1 MNNPTHG
8 VFFIN
13 NDNEVFHV
21 VAFWHEPTDHVLRA
35 LVLEVASEEELG
47 MTNLVYGED
56 YEIAIL
62 TGEKWDSYWLD
73 LQALKDDDTQFVE
86 GNTDYLKMVN

>member
-1 MNNPTHG
+1 
-8 VFFIN
+8 
-13 NDNEVFHV
+13 
-21 VAFWHEPTDHVLRA
+21 
-35 LVLEVASEEELG
+35 VLEVASEEELG